1 MANYWF
7 SLSQASIKTNTN
19 YKSLSQCC
27 NGEVMSTGGFVW
39 RYYGEAFDKY
49 RVPVTVVVINGV
61 KVSNMGRVLTAFGN
75 NRFYKVDEHGN
86 VCITIDGV
94 RTHRRV
100 AVLVAQA
107 FVANPHKYIRVEF
120 RDNDKRNCRAD
131 NLYWKGGEEE

>member
-1 MANYWF
+1 M
-7 SLSQASIKTNTN
+7 
-19 YKSLSQCC
+19 
-27 NGEVMSTGGFVW
+27 W